1 MPSLLP
7 SSSTSDNNRV
17 LREVGQTCPY
27 HPQCLLND
35 TVPIRTHVRSLR
47 GEEHIFN
54 LSLLS
59 DKRCWTMW
67 KQKNVRSSGD
77 YWSVNEPPSCR
88 GLCSA
93 VGVVGQP
100 YLHFRIPTQY
110 LKPRRFVRIIRSRL
124 WCEPY
129 HTIPWTASTMFRL
142 DPHTASVGRQRL
154 FEHIYTRSE
163 STALLVQADGAKV
176 RCGLNLMKLGFSEHA
191 NSGLGGGMVW

>member
-1 MPSLLP
+1 MSPSPTPCSHILPTTQHGGLSSMPSLLP
-7 SSSTSDNNRV
+7 SSSTSNNNRV

-77 YWSVNEPPSCR
+77 YWSVNEPPSCSMVRMCIHAEASAPQLAWPVQICQAVRR
-88 GLCSA
+88 GCP
-93 VGVVGQP
+93 V
-100 YLHFRIPTQY
+100 H
-110 LKPRRFVRIIRSRL
+110 
-124 WCEPY
+124 
-129 HTIPWTASTMFRL
+129 
-142 DPHTASVGRQRL
+142 HTAPSTSTERTAMACAPP
-154 FEHIYTRSE
+154 HIT
-163 STALLVQADGAKV
+163 VIQ
-176 RCGLNLMKLGFSEHA
+176 
-191 NSGLGGGMVW
+191 NSLISSINIFNILR